1 MEPIT
6 FGIVIG
12 VGVTVALVRGREGV
26 RKAVG
31 WSARQ
36 AGWASS
42 RVAAAIAETRSTA
55 RDEYQRGRGI
65 ADERELKSTGEAPA
79 EATKPQNGTARPS

>member
-12 VGVTVALVRGREGV
+12 VGVAVALVRGREGV

-42 RVAAAIAETRSTA
+42 R
-55 RDEYQRGRGI
+55 
-65 ADERELKSTGEAPA
+65 
-79 EATKPQNGTARPS
+79 ARPATSEARSRDSWPSSGWGCAS